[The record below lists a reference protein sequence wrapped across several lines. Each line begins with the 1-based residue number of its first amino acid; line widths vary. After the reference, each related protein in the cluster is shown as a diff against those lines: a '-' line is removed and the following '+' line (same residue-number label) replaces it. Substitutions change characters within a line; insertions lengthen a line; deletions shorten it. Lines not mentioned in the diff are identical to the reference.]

1 MNDKKWLFLDID
13 DTLCNTKA
21 THLPALK
28 VCFKYL
34 GKYLPKLKYQDFLT
48 AYYQARAFIHQKL
61 GPTAQSH
68 DRERYFKKMFDDL
81 KIKKSSVL
89 AKKLNSLYWQ
99 TVNEKLKLLSG
110 VEKTLQILQ
119 KRKIKLG
126 IITDHLHKIQIKKLE
141 TLKIKKYFSFI
152 VTSEDAGYD
161 KPHPDIFKLALKK
174 AKANP
179 KEVVMFGD
187 DCAKDYQGAL
197 KNNLTSVDLNPSD
210 CPIGKNSLKSFAEIL
225 RFFPVNQKSTK
236 IDDGYVKFKANK
248 ISAKILKVTEIKE
261 LNLYRERLRKAELI
275 GDNGKVGFG
284 NISKRHRNGFIIS
297 GTDTGKIKNLRP
309 ADYAFVKNW
318 KIEKNN
324 LNYEGTTEPSS
335 ESLTHAI
342 LYQTDKN
349 IKAVIHIHN
358 SKIWNK
364 LITKKLNSNKRAHYG
379 TPAMALAVRDFL
391 KQNKKSAYL
400 AMGGHRDGCLFF
412 GQNLAG
418 VCKNIFTKLK
428 NS

>member
-1 MNDKKWLFLDID
+1 MLTKKWLFVDID
-13 DTLCNTKA
+13 DTLCDTKA

-34 GKYLPKLKYQDFLT
+34 KKYQPQLNFQDFF
-48 AYYQARAFIHQKL
+48 ARYNQAREFIHQKL
-61 GPTAQSH
+61 GPIAQSH
-68 DRERYFKKMFDDL
+68 DRWRYFQKMLDDL
-81 KIKKSSVL
+81 KIKKSLGL

-126 IITDHLHKIQIKKLE
+126 IITDHLRKTQLKKLE
-141 TLKIKKYFSFI
+141 TLKIKKYFSFV
-152 VTSEDAGYD
+152 VTSEDAGHD
-161 KPHPDIFKLALKK
+161 KPHSDIFKLALKK
-174 AKANP
+174 SKANP

-197 KNNLTSVDLNPSD
+197 KNNLTGVDLDPSD
-210 CPIGKNSLKSFAEIL
+210 CPIGKNNLKSFTEIL
-225 RFFPVNQKSTK
+225 RFFPVAQKPDK
-236 IDDGYVKFKANK
+236 VDDGYVKFKANQ
-248 ISAKILKVTEIKE
+248 INAKILKVAEIKE
-261 LNLYRERLRKAELI
+261 LNLYRERLRKAGLI

-284 NISKRHRNGFIIS
+284 NISKRHGSGFIIS
-297 GTDTGKIKNLRP
+297 GTDTGKIKNLQP
-309 ADYAFVKNW
+309 SDYAFIKNW
-318 KIEKNN
+318 KIAKNN
-324 LNYEGTTEPSS
+324 LRYEGTIEPSS

-349 IKAVIHIHN
+349 INAVIHIHN

-364 LITKKLNSNKRAHYG
+364 LVTEKLNSDKRTSYG

-391 KQNKKSAYL
+391 KQNKKATHL

-412 GQNLAG
+412 GKNLAS